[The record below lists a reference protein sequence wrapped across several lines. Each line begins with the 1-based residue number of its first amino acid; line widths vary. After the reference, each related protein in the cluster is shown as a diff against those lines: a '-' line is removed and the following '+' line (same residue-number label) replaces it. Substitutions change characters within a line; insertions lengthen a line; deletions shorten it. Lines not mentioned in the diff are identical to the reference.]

1 MINNYKELIDCALNF
16 LESKKVKLSSP
27 LVCDHICYRVTSNEQ
42 YLELK
47 SQFEISD
54 IFVHEAN
61 VRGRAISIFKF
72 KSPIIYKGLQI
83 NCLELPAP
91 KNDNKYE
98 EGYEHLEFVV
108 VDLNGLINNNLNLQ
122 WDTSGIKRELNPEL
136 ALQIS
141 DSFQI
146 KFHPLDILEV
156 VSIERELGLKE
167 IK

>member
-16 LESKKVKLSSP
+16 LESSKIKLSSP

-47 SQFEISD
+47 SQFERSD
-54 IFVHEAN
+54 IFIHEAS

-91 KNDNKYE
+91 KKDNKYK
-98 EGYEHLEFVV
+98 EGYEHLEFVIT
-108 VDLNGLINNNLNLQ
+108 DLNSLLNNYPNLE
-122 WDTSGIKRELNPEL
+122 WDTSGMHRELNPEL

-141 DSFQI
+141 DSFQV

-156 VSIERELGLKE
+156 VAIERELGLKE